1 MFELYGILVLKA
13 LGHGWLWRRG
23 ERIDA
28 DLVYG
33 NGGTLFI
40 VGFAG
45 VLMSMILGFI
55 LLVML
60 GRS

>member
-1 MFELYGILVLKA
+1 VLKA